1 MAGAKGAK
9 PFSPGRAGAAG
20 GKRREAARDSSLRF
34 SGEGRAP
41 GKGKQGPPTPRPT
54 RGLSCGGREGT
65 LASHPHP
72 LAPAQG
78 LLLGPCPPPIS
89 GEKVRLCVLPDSCN
103 ESHIHSVL
111 CAYWKAS
118 LCLLG
123 SL

>member
-9 PFSPGRAGAAG
+9 PFSPGRAGAVG
-20 GKRREAARDSSLRF
+20 GKWREEACDSSLRF

-41 GKGKQGPPTPRPT
+41 GKGKQGPPWGSAVGEGKGLWPHTP
-54 RGLSCGGREGT
+54 T
-65 LASHPHP
+65 LWLPPRASSSSSTP
-72 LAPAQG
+72 G
-78 LLLGPCPPPIS
+78 GPCPPPIS

-111 CAYWKAS
+111 CTYWKAS

-123 SL
+123 LL

>member
-9 PFSPGRAGAAG
+9 PFPPGRAGAVG
-20 GKRREAARDSSLRF
+20 GKWREEARDSSLRF

-41 GKGKQGPPTPRPT
+41 GKGKQGPPWGSAVGEGKGLWPHTP
-54 RGLSCGGREGT
+54 T
-65 LASHPHP
+65 LWLPPRASSSSTP
-72 LAPAQG
+72 G
-78 LLLGPCPPPIS
+78 GPCPPPIS

-111 CAYWKAS
+111 CTYWKAS

-123 SL
+123 LL